1 MCYSKLKEQH
11 RPVLLPFYHYC
22 SFWSERNYK
31 TKPKQL
37 LCFLALSP
45 PMAKKPASAIFDTLK
60 RYIKKPWEFTGPQ
73 SHPEFRHAILP
84 ATQYRVESPASTKV
98 QPWVPTSNP
107 ETVFDIK
114 YYTRDQRRNRPPI
127 RRTVLK
133 KADVEK
139 LMKETTFDV
148 KDLPRPYLAVAV
160 EEDLDTHGGGYQK

>member
-1 MCYSKLKEQH
+1 
-11 RPVLLPFYHYC
+11 
-22 SFWSERNYK
+22 
-31 TKPKQL
+31 
-37 LCFLALSP
+37 
-45 PMAKKPASAIFDTLK
+45 MAKKPASSILDTLK

-73 SHPEFRHAILP
+73 SHPEYRNSILP

-133 KADVEK
+133 KADTFPDPISPLRWRRTWILTVEG
-139 LMKETTFDV
+139 T
-148 KDLPRPYLAVAV
+148 RNRG
-160 EEDLDTHGGGYQK
+160 LDCGEMVVLRSSVCFSLSCSLTEVIPE

>member
-1 MCYSKLKEQH
+1 MCYSKLKEHPSCFHFSITVPSDPKETTKQSNC
-11 RPVLLPFYHYC
+11 FA
-22 SFWSERNYK
+22 SF
-31 TKPKQL
+31 
-37 LCFLALSP
+37 ALSP
-45 PMAKKPASAIFDTLK
+45 PMAKKPASSILDTLK

-73 SHPEFRHAILP
+73 SHPEYRNSILP